1 MAKDNLKNETA
12 NSTNTVLGDVL
23 FQSGRNHISIPDY
36 IKANAKTRRIAKLR
50 TEFEEVIKNDERF
63 YGQRTSEIFITLG
76 KKKGGRELKYYPKV
90 RDSYYSHVSV
100 M

>member
-1 MAKDNLKNETA
+1 MKNKNLLSSNLL
-12 NSTNTVLGDVL
+12 LGDVL
-23 FQSGRNHISIPDY
+23 LLSGKNHISIPDY
-36 IKANAKTRRIAKLR
+36 IKANAKTRKIAKLR
-50 TEFEEVIKNDERF
+50 AEFEEVIKHDERF

-76 KKKGGRELKYYPKV
+76 KKKGERELKYYPKV